1 MSAPGWY
8 PDPGGQAGTYRFW
21 TGSEWTPAVTTN
33 PAATPPPTAP
43 LGGQSTRTA
52 PTGPPR
58 RRTSPGLWIA
68 GVVGLLVL
76 GLVVWLVAQGVGRLA
91 AGEDPFPVPNGS
103 GTPSQNVCPRS
114 SSSATIEPESSP
126 GRVSGGRLSFPRL
139 GSPWS
144 APRLDNRVPYG
155 SLAAEQI
162 VEVEPDFDGD
172 GSSWVASVLVSD
184 LFVGDGFA
192 SVQVGA
198 ETVLKCVLGTYYSN
212 AEVQRQDLS
221 SASHPIDGHPGWL
234 LQTQLSFNI
243 PDLQTKGERVML
255 LVVQVDLDQYG
266 LFYASIPDTVSEL
279 QPDAEEALAG
289 VRVDA

>member
-1 MSAPGWY
+1 VSAPGWY

-43 LGGQSTRTA
+43 LGSQRPVEA
-52 PTGPPR
+52 PPR

-68 GVVGLLVL
+68 GVVGVLVL
-76 GLVVWLVAQGVGRLA
+76 GLVVWLVTQGIGRLA
-91 AGEDPFPVPNGS
+91 AGEAPFPVPS
-103 GTPSQNVCPRS
+103 GTASQNVCPKS
-114 SSSATIEPESSP
+114 STSTSLEPESTP

-144 APRLDNRVPYG
+144 EPQLDNRVPYG

-162 VEVEPDFDGD
+162 VEVEPDFDGE
-172 GSSWVASVLVSD
+172 GSSWVASD

-212 AEVQRQDLS
+212 AEVQRQDIS
-221 SASHPIDGHPGWL
+221 STSHPVDGHPGWL
-234 LQTQLSFNI
+234 LQTQLSFDI
-243 PDLQTKGERVML
+243 PNLQTKGERVML
-255 LVVQVDLDQYG
+255 VVVQVDLDQYG
-266 LFYASIPDTVSEL
+266 LFYASIPDTVAEL
-279 QPDAEEALAG
+279 QPDAQTALDG
-289 VRVDA
+289 LRVDA